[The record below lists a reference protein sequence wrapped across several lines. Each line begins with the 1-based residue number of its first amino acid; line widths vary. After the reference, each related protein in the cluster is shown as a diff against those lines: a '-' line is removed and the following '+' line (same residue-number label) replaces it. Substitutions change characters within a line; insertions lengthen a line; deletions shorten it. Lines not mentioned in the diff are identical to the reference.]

1 MNKIADADVV
11 KVYQEN
17 HRNDSSDKIYPN
29 LMLLRSLNLLRD
41 NCSPRTLDYGC
52 GYGANTV
59 LLSSISKEIY
69 YADTCPVALEKTQS
83 KLIKNLSAVPH
94 FKTLIEPNS
103 NALPFDNGQFEL
115 VVCASV
121 LSLLSSEENVR
132 HLLTEFQRVLVE
144 GGKIFIDI
152 NGPESEFVY
161 YSDCVGPDT
170 YVYRGREKTG
180 NPIQV
185 FCPPSVENF
194 KQIVIDYF
202 DIIVCGH
209 TSHTLMNYREQEFI
223 LIGSKQGL
231 I

>member
-1 MNKIADADVV
+1 MNKIADANVV

-17 HRNDSSDKIYPN
+17 HKQDSSDKIYPN
-29 LMLLRSLNLLRD
+29 LMLLRSLSLLRGT
-41 NCSPRTLDYGC
+41 CSPRTLDYGC

-59 LLSSISKEIY
+59 LLGSVSKEIY
-69 YADTCPVALEKTQS
+69 YADTCPIALEKTQS
-83 KLIKNLSAVPH
+83 KLNKNSSNTNH

-103 NALPFDNGQFEL
+103 KSLPFENNRFDL

-132 HLLTEFQRVLVE
+132 HILTEFQRVLVD
-144 GGKIFIDI
+144 GGKIFLDI

-161 YSDCVGPDT
+161 YSDSVGLDT
-170 YVYRGREKTG
+170 YEYRGREKTG

-185 FCPPSVENF
+185 FCPQSVEDF
-194 KQIVIDYF
+194 KKIVGDYF
-202 DIIVCGH
+202 EVTEYGH
-209 TSHTLMNYREQEFI
+209 TSHILMNYREQEFI
-223 LIGSKQGL
+223 LIGSKPGL